1 MGQQFITWR
10 SGSDQRAWL
19 SMLID
24 TMEKVSRP
32 ESQVVACDNHVM
44 AALRAQ
50 LGRPASAQMPFVKG
64 YGLRN

>member
-1 MGQQFITWR
+1 MGQLSTWQ

-24 TMEKVSRP
+24 TMEQVSRP
-32 ESQVVACDNHVM
+32 EVRATPCDVNVL

-50 LGRPASAQMPFVKG
+50 LARPVSMPYASS